1 MSGTST
7 LKSALLLAAIL
18 LLAPCRGGSSTT
30 STRGRVYVF
39 HYENVLGTSL
49 EIKVVASSAAQSEK
63 AEKAVLAEI
72 ERESHILSSWDPD
85 SEFSRWFRTMGQPV
99 MISPELFEVL
109 SLFDKWRGLTD
120 GALDASA
127 EAITRV
133 WKHAAA
139 EKRLPSQAEL
149 DAAVASVRKVH
160 WQLDPAN
167 RTATHTSDAPL
178 AMNSFVKSYIA
189 GRAAETGARCIGCN
203 RAWSSTSA
211 ETSSSEAI
219 GGSRSTSP
227 IRNRMRKMAFRSRGS
242 SFVTAPW
249 RPAEITAAASRSAGV
264 TIRILSI
271 REQGCPRTKLSAP
284 LSSLRL
290 PQRRARWPLRFPF

>member
-1 MSGTST
+1 M

-39 HYENVLGTSL
+39 QYENVLGTSL
-49 EIKVVASSAAQSEK
+49 EMKVVASSAAQSEK

-72 ERESHILSSWDPD
+72 ERESRILSSWDPD

-99 MISPELFEVL
+99 IISPELFEVL

-133 WKHAAA
+133 WKNAAA
-139 EKRLPSQAEL
+139 EKRLPSQAEI
-149 DAAVASVRKVH
+149 DAAVASVCKVH
-160 WQLDPAN
+160 WQLNPAN
-167 RTATHTSDAPL
+167 RTATHTSDTPL

-189 GRAAETGARCIGCN
+189 GRAAETGLVASGATGLVIN
-203 RAWSSTSA
+203 
-211 ETSSSEAI
+211 I
-219 GGSRSTSP
+219 GGDLVILATGVSRSMSP
-227 IRNRMRKMAFRSRGS
+227 IRNQTRKMAFRSRGS

-249 RPAEITAAASRSAGV
+249 RPVEITAAASRSEDV

-271 REQGCPRTKLSAP
+271 RERGCPRTKLSAP

-290 PQRRARWPLRFPF
+290 PQRQARWPLRSPF